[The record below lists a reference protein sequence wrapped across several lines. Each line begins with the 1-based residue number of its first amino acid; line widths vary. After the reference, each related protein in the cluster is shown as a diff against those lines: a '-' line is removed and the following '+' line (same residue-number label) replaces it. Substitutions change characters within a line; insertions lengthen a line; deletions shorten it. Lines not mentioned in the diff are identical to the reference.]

1 MRTVQQYYD
10 DNRDKILFDVRALEE
25 YEKETM
31 EASIHYYWEDMIKVL
46 EDNKE
51 EFEAKYSKDTPIY
64 ILCYTGQ
71 KSEEIE
77 DILDEMGYEAYSL
90 DGGFVAY
97 LRWKF
102 NKYLE
107 QDKESGNS
115 TSEENVKEIERSIV
129 KKFRK
134 PIWRKFTQALNEY
147 DLIQDG
153 DKIAVCISGGKDS
166 MLMAKLFQELK
177 RHGKNNFELVFLVMN
192 PGYNDLNYNVILNN
206 AKILDIP
213 ITVFKTEIFDTV
225 VDITESPC
233 YLCARMR
240 RGYLYSKAKELGCN
254 KIALGHHYDDVIET
268 ILMGML
274 YGAQVQTMMPKL
286 HSTNFEGMELI
297 RPMYLIREADII
309 HWKEYNN
316 LEFIQCACRF
326 TEGCASCGGTGK
338 GSKRAEIKQLIK
350 DLTKVSPYIEK
361 NIFRS
366 VENVNIDTVIAY
378 KKKGQRHSFLDE
390 YDITD
395 DKYAGNAEVDNSENT
410 SKELNKSDI
419 NSSGQLSEYH
429 TDETIELG
437 KTGST
442 QIMPLNKSDINK
454 DDISENT
461 LAKYEKLKSI
471 IKDCGKIAIAFSG
484 GVDSTFLTKVAK
496 DVLGENAVA
505 VTISSILVTDDEL
518 KEADDFCKAENIEHL
533 IYKAD
538 VLSIPGFENNP
549 PDRCYICKKAIF
561 TNVQNLVGERGIS
574 VIAEGTNVDDDGD
587 YRPGM
592 RAIKELGVRS
602 LLKEA
607 GLTKA
612 EIRELSCMLGLK
624 TWNKPSCAC
633 LASRFAYGEVINKDK
648 LDMIYSAEC
657 YIRSLGFEQF
667 RVRLQDGIARIE
679 LRPADI
685 QKFIE
690 NGIKDKVSEKLH
702 ALGFKYVSLDLD
714 GYRLGSMNEVL
725 NRQERGNNGGSSL

>member
-25 YEKETM
+25 YEKETI

-107 QDKESGNS
+107 QDKESGNN

-395 DKYAGNAEVDNSENT
+395 DKYAGNAEVDNSENI

-533 IYKAD
+533 IYNAD
-538 VLSIPGFENNP
+538 VLSIPGFENNS

-602 LLKEA
+602 PLKEA

>member
-25 YEKETM
+25 YEKETI

-107 QDKESGNS
+107 QDKESGNN

-429 TDETIELG
+429 TDETIELD
-437 KTGST
+437 KTGSA
-442 QIMPLNKSDINK
+442 QIMSLNKSDINK

-518 KEADDFCKAENIEHL
+518 KEADDFCKVENIEHL

-538 VLSIPGFENNP
+538 VLSIPGFEDNP

-587 YRPGM
+587 YRPGI

-602 LLKEA
+602 PLKEA

-725 NRQERGNNGGSSL
+725 NRQERGNNGDSSL

>member
-25 YEKETM
+25 YEKETI

-107 QDKESGNS
+107 QDKESGNN

-429 TDETIELG
+429 TDETIELD
-437 KTGST
+437 KTGSA
-442 QIMPLNKSDINK
+442 QIMSLNKSDINK

-518 KEADDFCKAENIEHL
+518 KEADDFCKVENIEHL

-538 VLSIPGFENNP
+538 VLSIPGFEDNP

-602 LLKEA
+602 PLEEA

-725 NRQERGNNGGSSL
+725 NRQERGNNGDSSL

>member
-25 YEKETM
+25 YEKETI

-107 QDKESGNS
+107 QDKESGNNI
-115 TSEENVKEIERSIV
+115 SEENVKEIERSIV

-429 TDETIELG
+429 TDETIELD
-437 KTGST
+437 KTGSA
-442 QIMPLNKSDINK
+442 QIMSLNKSDINK

-533 IYKAD
+533 IYNAD
-538 VLSIPGFENNP
+538 VLSIPGFEDNP

-561 TNVQNLVGERGIS
+561 TNVKNLVGERGIS

-602 LLKEA
+602 PLKEA

-702 ALGFKYVSLDLD
+702 TLGFKYVSLDLD